1 MIKYYESRDT
11 FDFHGIFRLP
21 PLASSQWGLFFGGEE
36 YAAGLIVDV
45 DGVGAEEIHA

>member
-1 MIKYYESRDT
+1 MKVVIPLT
-11 FDFHGIFRLP
+11 FMV
-21 PLASSQWGLFFGGEE
+21 SSGCPHWLRVSGGLFFGGEE